1 MESEDFRYFLRRI
14 FEEDYNYQ
22 QKEFFEPYKE
32 EQEKKDSKRVG
43 KIIINE

>member
-14 FEEDYNYQ
+14 FEEHYNYQ

-32 EQEKKDSKRVG
+32 EQEKKDSKIGG